1 MKKEKIEE
9 YFEEGDNKMED
20 EILEVKNEE
29 VKETGLMIKNFG
41 EMEQVTRKS
50 KTNVFTTITD
60 PKVIFNLQNECDY
73 KINDCKGE
81 VVRVKDVLIKVIETP
96 LAEPE
101 VNEETG
107 EVRDKEYKK
116 VCILIDDNKKSY
128 VTGSKMFTNQMMDY
142 INMFGVKPIEDGLE
156 IKIVEKSV
164 KGSNNKSLGFE
175 LV

>member
-1 MKKEKIEE
+1 MEKEVKKE
-9 YFEEGDNKMED
+9 
-20 EILEVKNEE
+20 
-29 VKETGLMIKNFG
+29 ETGLMIKDFG
-41 EMEQVTRKS
+41 ELEANTGKS

-60 PKVIFNLQNECDY
+60 PKVIFNLENTTDY

-81 VVRVKDVLIKVIETP
+81 IIRVKDILIKVIETP

-107 EVRDKEYKK
+107 ETRDKEYKK
-116 VCILIDDNKKSY
+116 VCILIDDQGKSY
-128 VTGSKMFTNQMMDY
+128 VTGSKMFTNQMMRY
-142 INMFGVKPIEDGLE
+142 IGMFGIGVIEDGVE

-164 KGSNNKSLGFE
+164 KNSSNKALGFE

>member
-1 MKKEKIEE
+1 MKKEIKKEE
-9 YFEEGDNKMED
+9 DLEMEE

-29 VKETGLMIKNFG
+29 VQETGLVIKNFN
-41 EMEQVTRKS
+41 EMELVASRS
-50 KTNVFTTITD
+50 KTSMFTTITD
-60 PKVIFNLQNECDY
+60 PKVLFNLQNECDY

-81 VVRVKDVLIKVIETP
+81 IIRVKDVLIKVIETP

-128 VTGSKMFTNQMMDY
+128 VTGSKMFTNQMMNY

>member
-1 MKKEKIEE
+1 MEKENVKKE
-9 YFEEGDNKMED
+9 
-20 EILEVKNEE
+20 
-29 VKETGLMIKNFG
+29 ETGLMIKDFG
-41 EMEQVTRKS
+41 ELEQTGRS

-60 PKVIFNLQNECDY
+60 PKVIFNLENTTDY

-81 VVRVKDVLIKVIETP
+81 IIRVKDILIKVIETP

-107 EVRDKEYKK
+107 ETRDKEYKK
-116 VCILIDDNKKSY
+116 VCILIDDQGKSY
-128 VTGSKMFTNQMMDY
+128 VTGSKMFTNQMMRY
-142 INMFGVKPIEDGLE
+142 ISLFGIKVIEDGLE

-164 KGSNNKSLGFE
+164 RNSNNKALGFE